1 MGQLFAVEV
10 IYRGVFQ
17 KTLAK
22 NITRDIVL
30 AAHNEGKLGISFG
43 RYGDAPERNGIP
55 AKSFAIVAN
64 DEQTLE
70 AGMAQYEP
78 KQVDLTVVLDDTL
91 CKGAE
96 SWAWY
101 GLQPVHH
108 ALKPGHTLVV
118 VSLQDAPAL
127 LKTIHR
133 REEPYKLAVLKGVT
147 SFSGMWVFKDDHT
160 DVRVLGAI
168 AKALPEVVS
177 LKAVEQFISE
187 KLKSPLKVT
196 SAQTAFQRFSA
207 IDVKAGEGNPEE
219 LFKFA
224 LPQWEDMRDGVSI
237 KGQPQGG
244 PYADPVTKEVGGFR
258 PARNKLFKKYSTRT
272 QRPVVNFST
281 CTKCTLCWLNCPDA
295 SFDVTPDATYDANL
309 EACCGCG
316 VCEAVCPVEDCIT
329 MVNESQFK
337 GNESQ
342 WEAFKKDKDA
352 YLNWL
357 EKAIESAEP
366 AEKRSHGFR
375 YRGQYQEQVPEA
387 LEVTRKG

>member
-78 KQVDLTVVLDDTL
+78 KHVDLTVVLDDTL
-91 CKGAE
+91 CKGVE

-101 GLQPVHH
+101 GLQPVHR
-108 ALKPGHTLVV
+108 ALKPGHTLIV
-118 VSLQDAPAL
+118 VSMEDAPSL
-127 LKTIHR
+127 LKNIHR
-133 REEPYKLAVLKGVT
+133 REEPYKLGIVRGVT
-147 SFSGMWVFKDDHT
+147 SFSGMWVYKDDHT
-160 DVRVLGAI
+160 DVRILGAI
-168 AKALPEVVS
+168 AKALPAVMS
-177 LKAVEQFISE
+177 LESVEKFINE
-187 KLKSPLKVT
+187 KLKNTLKVT
-196 SAQTAFQRFSA
+196 TARNAFERFTA
-207 IDVKAGEGNPEE
+207 IGVKAGEGNPDE
-219 LFKFA
+219 LVKVG
-224 LPQWEDMRDGVSI
+224 LPRWEDMRCGVSI
-237 KGQPQGG
+237 KGQGQGG
-244 PYADPVTKEVGGFR
+244 PFADPVTGEVGGFR
-258 PARNKLFKKYSTRT
+258 PGRNELFKKYSTRT

-295 SFDVTPDATYDANL
+295 AFDVTIAGTYDTNL

-316 VCEAVCPVEDCIT
+316 ICEEICPVKDCVT
-329 MVNESQFK
+329 MVNESEFH
-337 GNESQ
+337 GNDSQ
-342 WEAFKKDKDA
+342 WAAFETDKGA
-352 YLNWL
+352 YLKWL
-357 EKAIESAEP
+357 AATIEKADPI
-366 AEKRSHGFR
+366 KNRSHGFR

-387 LEVTRKG
+387 LEIANKG

>member
-1 MGQLFAVEV
+1 MDQLLAVEI

-30 AAHNEGKLGISFG
+30 AAHNEGKLGLSFG

-64 DEQTLE
+64 DELTLE

-108 ALKPGHTLVV
+108 ALKPGG
-118 VSLQDAPAL
+118 SLIVISLEDPTSL
-127 LKTIHR
+127 LKNIHR
-133 REEPYKLAVLKGVT
+133 REEHYELGVVKGIT

-168 AKALPEVVS
+168 AKALPDLFS
-177 LKAVEQFISE
+177 LKSVEKFINE
-187 KLKSPLKVT
+187 KLKSSLKVT
-196 SAQTAFQRFSA
+196 SARTAFERFTT
-207 IDVKAGEGNPEE
+207 IDVKPGQGYPEE
-219 LFKFA
+219 LFTFE
-224 LPQWEDMRDGVSI
+224 LPGWEDMRGGVSI

-244 PYADPVTKEVGGFR
+244 PYADPVTGKLGGFQ
-258 PARNKLFKKYSTRT
+258 PARNELFKKYSTRT

-295 SFDVTPDATYDANL
+295 SFDVTPDGTYDANL

-316 VCEAVCPVEDCIT
+316 ICEDVCPVKECVT
-329 MVNESQFK
+329 MVNESEFHDNK
-337 GNESQ
+337 SQ
-342 WEAFKKDKDA
+342 WTEFKKDKDA
-352 YLNWL
+352 YLQWL
-357 EKAIESAEP
+357 ETTIEKAEP
-366 AEKRSHGFR
+366 IEKRSHGFR
-375 YRGQYQEQVPEA
+375 YRGQYQAQVPEV
-387 LEVTRKG
+387 LEIAKKG